1 MRSGVSVVASQAIR
15 GTWRACPSRD
25 GPFDARR
32 PLAHDNPPKRGTL
45 SVRCVS
51 GLDSAKRPRKRNEPF
66 AKRNESFRS
75 AGRRAL
81 KSLWAPNQH
90 FAGLFVFNGL
100 TAFSFRAVFKWSSL
114 SQSQAPTGSGS
125 ASRGPKPSLLVRNI

>member
-1 MRSGVSVVASQAIR
+1 MTIHRSAAPSQPVPFRASIR
-15 GTWRACPSRD
+15 
-25 GPFDARR
+25 
-32 PLAHDNPPKRGTL
+32 PKGRENE
-45 SVRCVS
+45 
-51 GLDSAKRPRKRNEPF
+51 NEPF

-75 AGRRAL
+75 AGRKAL
-81 KSLWAPNQH
+81 KSLWVPNQH

-125 ASRGPKPSLLVRNI
+125 ASRGSKPSLLVRNIWH

>member
-1 MRSGVSVVASQAIR
+1 MTIHRSAAPSQPVPFRASIR
-15 GTWRACPSRD
+15 
-25 GPFDARR
+25 
-32 PLAHDNPPKRGTL
+32 PKGRENE
-45 SVRCVS
+45 
-51 GLDSAKRPRKRNEPF
+51 NEPF

-75 AGRRAL
+75 AGRKAL
-81 KSLWAPNQH
+81 KSLWVPNQH

-125 ASRGPKPSLLVRNI
+125 ASRGPKPSLLVRNM